1 VKQSIVKYKRT
12 GDNQIKIVAFRNI
25 ATLHDVT
32 KQCGVAAAKRYFSG
46 APTYEKGEGKRILVK
61 TDVEAGYDVE
71 VGSLMKAEDFQSLI
85 ATMKKAGNRLTKI
98 RDEIDKEV
106 VKEVII

>member
-1 VKQSIVKYKRT
+1 
-12 GDNQIKIVAFRNI
+12 
-25 ATLHDVT
+25 
-32 KQCGVAAAKRYFSG
+32 
-46 APTYEKGEGKRILVK
+46 
-61 TDVEAGYDVE
+61 VEAGYDVE